1 MKMTAEAA
9 DSLTEER
16 TGTATTMNS
25 AIKEVYG
32 DKDKEQFHIFKP
44 QNACIVDKEGFIAC
58 GPIVGYER
66 PSDTIK
72 KPGITLYDDLNPIK
86 PKDDLLDR
94 GKVTKYQKENLID
107 ELDKPGK

>member
-9 DSLTEER
+9 ERQAEES
-16 TGTATTMNS
+16 TAATATMNS

-32 DKDKEQFHIFKP
+32 DKGGAQFHIFRP
-44 QNACIVDKEGFIAC
+44 QNACIVDKDGFIAC
-58 GPIVGYER
+58 GPIVGIER

-72 KPGITLYDDLNPIK
+72 KPGFTLYDELNPEK

-94 GKVTKYQKENLID
+94 RKCTEPQKENFID
-107 ELDKPGK
+107 LEEKPRK